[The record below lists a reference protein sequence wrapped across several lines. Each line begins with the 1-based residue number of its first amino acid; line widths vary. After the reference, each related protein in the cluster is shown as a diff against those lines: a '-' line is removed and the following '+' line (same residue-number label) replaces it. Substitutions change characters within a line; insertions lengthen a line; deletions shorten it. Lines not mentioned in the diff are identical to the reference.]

1 MSLGEQIAHVRKTK
15 NIKSGELAEVIGVKQ
30 PYISAIEKGKKT
42 PSVDLL
48 QKIASA
54 LGTTSSELL
63 GESSSQQLSFEMKRL
78 VDTAKFLD
86 KDMLDGLIG
95 VLEDLTSG
103 YRKH

>member
-30 PYISAIEKGKKT
+30 PYISAIENGRKT

-63 GESSSQQLSFEMKRL
+63 GESSQQLSFEMKRL

>member
-1 MSLGEQIAHVRKTK
+1 MSLGEQIAHMRKSK
-15 NIKSGELAEVIGVKQ
+15 NIKSGELAAVIGVKQ
-30 PYISAIEKGKKT
+30 PYISAIENGRKT
-42 PSVDLL
+42 LSVDLL

-63 GESSSQQLSFEMKRL
+63 GESSPQLSFEMKRL